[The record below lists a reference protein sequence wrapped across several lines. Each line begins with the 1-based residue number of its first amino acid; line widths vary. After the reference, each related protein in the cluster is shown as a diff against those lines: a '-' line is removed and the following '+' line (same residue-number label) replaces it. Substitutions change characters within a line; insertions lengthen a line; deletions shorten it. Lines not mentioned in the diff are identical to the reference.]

1 MSDPKTVVWFADD
14 PKSNTFFF
22 RPLFRSWKFAINTL
36 LFLSASVG
44 TAIVIYKLRS
54 GFGNLPVSI
63 FAFFIL
69 GVLNPYFWAIKRHGK
84 IHELCLAGTIAEAP
98 ADSPT
103 DVLLKVADDSLN
115 ENARNSMF
123 MFGLF
128 LLTVVM
134 WKLVSH

>member
-44 TAIVIYKLRS
+44 TAIVIFKLRS

-63 FAFFIL
+63 FTFFIL
-69 GVLNPYFWAIKRHGK
+69 GVLNPYLWAVYRNGI
-84 IHELCLAGTIAEAP
+84 ILELYLAGPIADGTA
-98 ADSPT
+98 
-103 DVLLKVADDSLN
+103 V
-115 ENARNSMF
+115 
-123 MFGLF
+123 
-128 LLTVVM
+128 
-134 WKLVSH
+134 